1 MEIGS
6 NTTRKLMTTG
16 ELAAYLRLSK
26 TSVYR
31 FIDKRIVPCY
41 KVGWKIL
48 FDKKDVDEY
57 LNQNRIKP
65 IK

>member
-1 MEIGS
+1 
-6 NTTRKLMTTG
+6 MTTG